1 MKAGLQ
7 IPKREQM
14 SLQSVV
20 VTERQTVRTLKTL
33 TPLTSGLACEPVG
46 QADMP
51 AHAMH
56 MVHGRVMNPRPH

>member
-1 MKAGLQ
+1 VKAGLQ

-33 TPLTSGLACEPVG
+33 TPLTSTLTCEPVG
-46 QADMP
+46 
-51 AHAMH
+51 
-56 MVHGRVMNPRPH
+56 